1 MRMPNHLL
9 ETLERTA
16 RLSPDKGL
24 FIYAPGEIAL
34 PTKITYA
41 QLASYAFRLSHLVRQ
56 LSTAS
61 RGVVL
66 LHLDNHMDHVQWL
79 WAVIAADQ
87 VPAISTP
94 FSRDLDQRRKHIQH
108 LQSLLQKPIVI
119 TTQSLVPEFLDLPGW
134 KIYTIEDIVANKSP
148 NMTTSITASL
158 SRQDVNAISAD
169 IAVLMLT
176 SGSTGYA
183 KAVILRHD
191 QIIAS
196 LRSKSTYH
204 CMDSNDVFFNWVG
217 MDHVAN
223 LTEIHLQ
230 ALALGSDQVHAQAHD
245 LMADPLVF
253 LRLLQ
258 RHSVAYA
265 FAPSSFLASVKA
277 ALEPILKS
285 TSIGA
290 REGLQGLSS
299 MRCLITGGE
308 AIPTGLCS
316 AVVRAFGALG
326 APAGFLRP
334 GFGMT
339 ETCAG
344 SIYSKGCPDSDLEG
358 GREFASVGYAIF
370 GVDRRVTAVGDGR
383 VCKAHET
390 GRLEIR
396 GTNVFGGYFNS
407 PEETARAFT
416 SDGWFVTGDLAF
428 VDQRGSLHLVGRTTE
443 AININ
448 GVKHYPH
455 AIEQAIESTNI
466 GAVAPSYTA
475 VFPYRVAGAAS
486 ETLCVVYL
494 PSFDP
499 SDATMRLNAFKSI
512 CATIMST
519 YYVRPHRVLPLT
531 ETLLLKSTL
540 GKLSRARIR
549 AAFEAGAYDAEI
561 QRDNELLANARERCT
576 SSSLTA
582 MEKLVH
588 GIATAIFDSSQQDI
602 GVHEDL
608 FMLGISSLELTQ
620 LRWKLQQKLH
630 KNISIATIIN
640 FSTIHRLAAV
650 LESPRSTDDAIYDP
664 VVTLRSVGTKTPL
677 WLVHPGV
684 GEVLIFIHL
693 AKYFVDRPVYALR
706 ARGFDGETPFTSLDE
721 MIGCYKKAIQK
732 VQPDGPYAIAGYSY
746 GGTVA
751 FEIAKLL
758 QHDGHETPVLVIIDQ
773 PPHIRNRML
782 QASWGKTLIMISRFL
797 DVFQSPEQE
806 ISYITETQKSA
817 HGFRDGGEVEKTR
830 LVEMLL
836 TFASA
841 QRLETLG
848 LDKRRLQTWV
858 DLACNSHK
866 IAQAYEPSGS
876 VQMIE
881 VLYGHPIEEVAQTR
895 DQWLQTKL
903 SHWADFTQNL
913 KFHQLDGSHYTL
925 LSPQNAP
932 AVAAILQSRLEAC
945 AL

>member
-16 RLSPDKGL
+16 RLSPDNGL
-24 FIYAPGEIAL
+24 LIYAPGEIAI
-34 PTKITYA
+34 PTKRTYA
-41 QLASYAFRLSHLVRQ
+41 QLAISAFRLSHLVRR

-61 RGVVL
+61 RGIVL
-66 LHLDNHMDHVQWL
+66 LHLDNHLDHIQWL

-108 LQSLLQKPIVI
+108 LQSLLQKSIVI
-119 TTQSLVPEFLDLPGW
+119 TTRSLVPEFLDIPGW
-134 KIYTIEDIVANKSP
+134 KIYTIEDIVANKITTC
-148 NMTTSITASL
+148 MTTSVN
-158 SRQDVNAISAD
+158 RKDVNAISAD
-169 IAVLMLT
+169 VAVLMLT

-204 CMDSNDVFFNWVG
+204 GMDGNDVFFNWVG

-230 ALALGSDQVHAQAHD
+230 ALALGSDQVHAQAQD
-245 LMADPLVF
+245 LMANPLVF
-253 LRLLQ
+253 LRLIQ
-258 RHSVAYA
+258 RHSVAYT

-277 ALEPILKS
+277 ALDPILKS
-285 TSIGA
+285 TSVGA
-290 REGLQGLSS
+290 REGLQDLSS
-299 MRCLITGGE
+299 LRCLITGGE
-308 AIPTGLCS
+308 AIPTILCS

-344 SIYSKGCPDSDLEG
+344 SIYSKKCPNSDLEG
-358 GREFASVGYAIF
+358 VREFASVGYAVF
-370 GVDRRVTAVGDGR
+370 GVDRRVTAIGDGR
-383 VCKAHET
+383 VCNADET

-396 GTNVFGGYFNS
+396 GTNVFSGYFNS
-407 PEETARAFT
+407 PKETTKAFT
-416 SDGWFVTGDLAF
+416 KDGWFITGDLAF
-428 VDQRGSLHLVGRTTE
+428 VDSQGSLHLVGRATE
-443 AININ
+443 AISIN

-455 AIEQAIESTNI
+455 AVEQAVENANI
-466 GAVAPSYTA
+466 GRVAPSYTA

-494 PSFDP
+494 PSYDP
-499 SDATMRLNAFKSI
+499 SDAAMRLSTYRSI
-512 CATIMST
+512 CSTIINT
-519 YYVRPHRVLPLT
+519 LYVRPYRVLPLT

-561 QRDNELLANARERCT
+561 QRDEELLANAREICT
-576 SSSLTA
+576 SPSMTA
-582 MEKLVH
+582 MEKIVH
-588 GIATAIFDSSQQDI
+588 GIVTAVFDSGQLDI
-602 GVHEDL
+602 GVHQDL
-608 FMLGISSLELTQ
+608 FLLGVSSLELAQ
-620 LRWKLQQKLH
+620 LRWKLQQKLN

-640 FSTIHRLAAV
+640 FSTIHRLATV
-650 LESPRSTDDAIYDP
+650 LESPKSTDDAKYDP

-677 WLVHPGV
+677 WLIHPGV
-684 GEVLIFIHL
+684 GEVLVFIHL
-693 AKYFVDRPVYALR
+693 AKHFTDRPVYALR
-706 ARGFDGETPFTSLDE
+706 AWGFDGEAPFTGLDE
-721 MIGCYKKAIQK
+721 MIGCYREAIQK

-758 QHDGHETPVLVIIDQ
+758 QHDGHETPVLAIIDQ
-773 PPHIRNRML
+773 PPHIGDRML
-782 QASWGKTLIMISRFL
+782 QASWGKTLIVISRFL

-806 ISYITETQKSA
+806 ISYMIETQKSA
-817 HGFRDGGEVEKTR
+817 HGTGHGGDADKTR

-836 TFASA
+836 TFAST
-841 QRLETLG
+841 QRLEALG
-848 LDKRRLQTWV
+848 LDKRRLQAWV

-866 IAQAYEPSGS
+866 IAQCYEPSGS
-876 VQMIE
+876 VREME
-881 VLYGHPIEEVAQTR
+881 VLYGHPIEEVAKSR
-895 DQWLQTKL
+895 KQWLETKL
-903 SHWADFTQNL
+903 SHWANFTQSL

-925 LSPQNAP
+925 LSSQNAP
-932 AVAAILQSRLEAC
+932 AVAAILKSRLDAS